1 MDVAKRG
8 QGDMYQHGE
17 SANDTLGGVMKRL
30 QLVCLLGFLTVACRD
45 VADPRLRRPPLS
57 AVIDAAAGDLD
68 VTLTYNG
75 AAPSTSGAVGDFKA
89 SLVSPEQRLGSV
101 NDHTVFTDIAPGSF
115 TLFISGPL
123 LHPQVVESFNS
134 QHQLQI
140 VVLNDPLHDA
150 VTIAPGGKTTH
161 SFELAQAVG
170 IVKGTA
176 TINGQPPAT
185 GSQVC
190 VNTVNPRSSSSFLD
204 RTCTDLAPPPPADP
218 QLCAG

>member
-1 MDVAKRG
+1 MI
-8 QGDMYQHGE
+8 
-17 SANDTLGGVMKRL
+17 
-30 QLVCLLGFLTVACRD
+30 
-45 VADPRLRRPPLS
+45 RRPPRSTLFPYTTLFRS
-57 AVIDAAAGDLD
+57 LLGQATDVGSFDTRTGDLD

-75 AAPSTSGAVGDFKA
+75 TGRSEVWTAGASTAW
-89 SLVSPEQRLGSV
+89 LVSPDQQLETV

-123 LHPQVVESFNS
+123 LHPQAVESFNS

-150 VTIAPGGKTTH
+150 VTIAAGGKTTH

-190 VNTVNPRSSSSFLD
+190 VNTVNPRTSSVLD
-204 RTCTDLAPPPPADP
+204 RTCADLAPPPPADP
-218 QLCAG
+218 QLCAGTLPPDRKSVV